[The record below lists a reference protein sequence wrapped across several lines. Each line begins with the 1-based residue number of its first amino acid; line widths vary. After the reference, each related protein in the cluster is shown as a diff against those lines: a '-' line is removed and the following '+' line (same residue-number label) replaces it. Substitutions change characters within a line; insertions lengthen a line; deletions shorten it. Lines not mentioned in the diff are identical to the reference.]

1 MYHLDRQ
8 AGAAPSNV
16 RALVVRDALVIVAA
30 GLVVG
35 LPAAFGASQVT
46 SAFLFGVSPTTPHVF
61 AIASVVLALTAMA
74 ATVLPA
80 RRASRQ
86 DPILALRE

>member
-1 MYHLDRQ
+1 MIGTAMRHVTIPLLTL
-8 AGAAPSNV
+8 AF
-16 RALVVRDALVIVAA
+16 AA

-46 SAFLFGVSPTTPHVF
+46 AAFLFGVSPTTPHVF